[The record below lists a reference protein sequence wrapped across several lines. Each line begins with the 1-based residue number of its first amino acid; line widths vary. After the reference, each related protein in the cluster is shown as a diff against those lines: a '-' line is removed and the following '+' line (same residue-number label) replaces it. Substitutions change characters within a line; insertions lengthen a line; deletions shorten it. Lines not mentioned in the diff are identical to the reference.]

1 MSANLYDRTRVH
13 NGNGNRDT
21 RLTSILTAILFVC
34 TIVAYVPALRADFV
48 SYDDGVYVTENA
60 QVQSGLNPDS
70 VRWAFSNAH
79 SGNWQPVTWLSH
91 LVDCELYGQAPW
103 GHHLTNVL
111 LHGASSVLLFLL
123 LRRIT
128 GNAFPSLFVA
138 TVFALH
144 PLHVESVA
152 WVSERKDVLSTF
164 FAMLTLLAYARYV
177 VTSSRL
183 QYALSV
189 LWLALGLMAK
199 PMLVTIPCVLLL
211 LDYWPLE
218 RYAKP
223 SVRNALRLLLE
234 KLPHFALAF
243 ALSFVTLWVQREAQ
257 AMSSLEALPLDLR
270 VKNALYS
277 YVLYAGKA
285 FWPVN
290 LAAYYP
296 HPKESLT
303 WIATGLAAAVLVAVT
318 LTVILLRKRSPYLP
332 VGWFWYLGTLV
343 PVIGIIQ
350 VGRQGLADRYMYFP
364 IIGLTIMV
372 AWGVTQLATSTRA
385 LPKWTLR
392 CLGTAAAVALAW
404 CTWVQ
409 AGYWK
414 DTETLF
420 AHALAVTENNEVA
433 ERGLGTTL
441 IVQERYEEA
450 LPHLTRAIE
459 LDPLYADNH
468 YHLGIIHQHIGP
480 PDVAITH
487 FRRAIEL
494 NPEYSHAYNNLG
506 VTLMGVGQYLEAEQ
520 AIGKA
525 VETDPDNSEAVEN
538 YAGVLVAVGKHAE
551 AESRLRPLLEQSPN
565 DAALHNN
572 LAAAL
577 AAQGKIDE
585 AREHF
590 ERALEIQPDYEQAK
604 RGLDALDRR

>member
-1 MSANLYDRTRVH
+1 MSANPYGLTRVDD
-13 NGNGNRDT
+13 GNDNSGT
-21 RLTSILTAILFVC
+21 RLTSVLVAILFVC
-34 TIVAYVPALRADFV
+34 TIVAYIPALRADFV

-70 VRWAFSNAH
+70 VRWAFANGH

-91 LVDCELYGQAPW
+91 MFDCELYGQAPW
-103 GHHLTNVL
+103 GHHLTNVI
-111 LHGASSVLLFLL
+111 LHGANTVLLFLL

-164 FAMLTLLAYARYV
+164 FAMLTLMAYARYV
-177 VTSSRL
+177 AQSSRL
-183 QYALSV
+183 QYVLSIS
-189 LWLALGLMAK
+189 WLALGLMAK
-199 PMLVTIPCVLLL
+199 PMLVTMPCVLLL

-218 RYAKP
+218 RHAKP
-223 SVRNALRLLLE
+223 SVRNTLRLLLE

-243 ALSFVTLWVQREAQ
+243 ALSLVTLWVQREAQ
-257 AMSSLEALPLDLR
+257 AMSSLEALPLDMR

-277 YVLYAGKA
+277 YVLYPMKA

-303 WIATGLAAAVLVAVT
+303 WIAAGLAAAVLVAVT
-318 LTVILLRKRSPYLP
+318 LTVILLRKRSPFLP
-332 VGWFWYLGTLV
+332 VGWFWYLGSLV

-372 AWGVTQLATSTRA
+372 AWGLTQLASTRA
-385 LPKWTLR
+385 IPKWTLR
-392 CLGTAAAVALAW
+392 CLGTAAAVAMAW

-409 AGYWK
+409 AGYWR

-420 AHALAVTENNEVA
+420 RHALAVTEDNEVA
-433 ERGLGTTL
+433 ERGLAKTL
-441 IVQERYEEA
+441 IVEERYAEA
-450 LPHLTRAIE
+450 LPHLLRAIE
-459 LDPLYADNH
+459 LDPLYAENH
-468 YHLGIIHQHIGP
+468 YHLGIIHQSIGP

-494 NPEYSHAYNNLG
+494 DPKYSQAYNNLG
-506 VTLMGVGQYLEAEQ
+506 VTLMGIGRYHKAEQ
-520 AIGKA
+520 VIAKA
-525 VETDPDNSEAVEN
+525 VETDPDNSEAVAN

-551 AESRLRPLLEQSPN
+551 AESRLRPLLEQSPD
-565 DAALHNN
+565 DATLHNN

-577 AAQGKIDE
+577 AAQGKYAE
-585 AREHF
+585 ARQHF
-590 ERALEIQPDYEQAK
+590 ERALEIQPDYPQAQ
-604 RGLDALDRR
+604 RGLDALAGR